1 MLIIII
7 KMDINSFINEYIEN
21 INNIRIEQFNKFNF
35 IYNDK
40 IIEIKKIN
48 ENIQDF
54 KKFQINLK
62 KKTLIE
68 KLKPGNIN
76 KKEYSPNNE
85 IDILED
91 DIFNNEFY
99 ENNTEN
105 SNKIELDNIDY
116 NKKIELVKDFLNRK
130 NIILEE
136 EEFKKIEDILN
147 NSEINIKK
155 YINISK
161 LYQEIT
167 KISFIKKLENGSYII
182 DLNNNKHKKTKNYF
196 IK

>member
-1 MLIIII
+1 MFIIII

-35 IYNDK
+35 IYTDK

-116 NKKIELVKDFLNRK
+116 NKKIELVKDFLSRK

-136 EEFKKIEDILN
+136 EEFKKIEDIIN
-147 NSEINIKK
+147 NPEINIKK

-161 LYQEIT
+161 LYQEVT